1 MSGPPE
7 TEDRSEN
14 LTPGKRRYNRRSQ
27 LKNSPQQ
34 QQQQQVHSKLESIQH
49 FVANLN
55 AVPPLQIS
63 SNLPPLH
70 LPPHIA
76 TSSNLLGTSQYL
88 APSIPQIATG

>member
-1 MSGPPE
+1 MSEPPE

-14 LTPGKRRYNRRSQ
+14 LTAGKRRYNRRSQ

-34 QQQQQVHSKLESIQH
+34 QQKQHVHSKLESIQH

-55 AVPPLQIS
+55 AAVPPLPQY
-63 SNLPPLH
+63 
-70 LPPHIA
+70 
-76 TSSNLLGTSQYL
+76 LLGTSQYL

>member
-1 MSGPPE
+1 MKMSGPPE

-34 QQQQQVHSKLESIQH
+34 QQQQQVHGKLASIQH

-63 SNLPPLH
+63 SN